1 MTPLISDSYAVNIYV
16 RFEDRRV
23 SFHLGPITHLQIP
36 ANKLGFEL
44 TKDEALISAL
54 NREQYNYAKCAR
66 NLPRLGTRTF
76 GTREGHRSSLLSVS
90 YPSDVLGNQAGFR
103 GQTG

>member
-1 MTPLISDSYAVNIYV
+1 MHCQPLRKVW
-16 RFEDRRV
+16 
-23 SFHLGPITHLQIP
+23 GPTSVVPFGSHHTTSIP
-36 ANKLGFEL
+36 TNKLGFEL

-90 YPSDVLGNQAGFR
+90 YPSDVLGNQAGIR